1 LREPESLGSI
11 ISRGR
16 VPGPTR
22 KKQKLDLL
30 AMNWGHIAGERM
42 AAHST
47 PTRLIRG
54 TLTVSADSP
63 AWAAELSITTET
75 LLRKIAGIMGEESV
89 RKVRIQ
95 SRGKVRG
102 SDEEA
107 SGGGSGEGPG
117 GQPVGGKLADDIE
130 ALEDEEMRKALG
142 RLARASSSS
151 KQSDHKEG

>member
-89 RKVRIQ
+89 R
-95 SRGKVRG
+95 RGGLRRWFRG
-102 SDEEA
+102 GPRGPA
-107 SGGGSGEGPG
+107 SG
-117 GQPVGGKLADDIE
+117 
-130 ALEDEEMRKALG
+130 RKTG
-142 RLARASSSS
+142 
-151 KQSDHKEG
+151 